1 MLLSSYSINNLIHA
15 AESLLEITRTLNV
28 EVISLQILKDDV
40 AEAQQE
46 AHKQGQLVKKMTN
59 YLSDDLGRLEL
70 DTDKIDSPTISVDDN
85 LEKFSETETKLR
97 ILRGRLSEFVDEDDT
112 ENLKKADSNISND
125 LKGFESFL
133 LEITSTI
140 NQRIPNLEKVIDRL
154 RGESREA
161 QQQKVLLKEM
171 VDLFNNEMEEL
182 DSAFTALKAKLNVS

>member
-1 MLLSSYSINNLIHA
+1 MLLSSYSVNNLIHA

-28 EVISLQILKDDV
+28 EVISLQRLKDEV
-40 AEAQQE
+40 TQQQEE

-59 YLSDDLGRLEL
+59 YLSTELGRLEL
-70 DTDKIDSPTISVDDN
+70 ETDKIDSPSFSMNADLN
-85 LEKFSETETKLR
+85 KFSETETKLR
-97 ILRGRLSEFVDEDDT
+97 VLRGRLSEFVDEEDT
-112 ENLKKADSNISND
+112 ENLKKADSTISND

-133 LEITSTI
+133 LDLTSLL

-171 VDLFNNEMEEL
+171 VDLFNTEMEEL
-182 DSAFTALKAKLNVS
+182 DSTFTELKSKLTVS

>member
-1 MLLSSYSINNLIHA
+1 MLLSSYSVNNLIHA

-28 EVISLQILKDDV
+28 EVISLQRLKDEV
-40 AEAQQE
+40 TQQQEE

-59 YLSDDLGRLEL
+59 YLSTELGRLEL
-70 DTDKIDSPTISVDDN
+70 ETDKIDSPSFSINND
-85 LEKFSETETKLR
+85 LEKFSATETKLR
-97 ILRGRLSEFVDEDDT
+97 VLRGRLSEFVDEEDT
-112 ENLKKADSNISND
+112 ENLKKADSTISND

-133 LEITSTI
+133 LDLTSLL

-171 VDLFNNEMEEL
+171 VDLFNMEMEEL
-182 DSAFTALKAKLNVS
+182 DSTFTELKSKLIVS

>member
-1 MLLSSYSINNLIHA
+1 MLLSSYSVNNLIHA

-28 EVISLQILKDDV
+28 EVASLQRLKDDV
-40 AEAQQE
+40 MQEQQE

-59 YLSDDLGRLEL
+59 YLSNELGRLEL
-70 DTDKIDSPTISVDDN
+70 DTDKIDSPSFSIN
-85 LEKFSETETKLR
+85 NNMEKFSETETKLR
-97 ILRGRLSEFVDEDDT
+97 VLRGRLSEFVDEDDT
-112 ENLKKADSNISND
+112 ENLKRADSTISND

-133 LEITSTI
+133 LDLTSLL

-171 VDLFNNEMEEL
+171 VDLFNKEIEEL
-182 DSAFTALKAKLNVS
+182 DSTFTDLKNKLTVS

>member
-1 MLLSSYSINNLIHA
+1 MLFSSYSINNLIHA

-28 EVISLQILKDDV
+28 EVISLQRLKDDV
-40 AEAQQE
+40 TEAQQE

-70 DTDKIDSPTISVDDN
+70 DTDKIDSPTISVDN
-85 LEKFSETETKLR
+85 NMGKFSETETKLR
-97 ILRGRLSEFVDEDDT
+97 VLRGRLSEFVDEDDT

-133 LEITSTI
+133 LEITSII

-182 DSAFTALKAKLNVS
+182 DSAFTTLKAKLNVS

>member
-1 MLLSSYSINNLIHA
+1 MLLSSYSVNNLIHA

-28 EVISLQILKDDV
+28 EVISLQRLKDEV
-40 AEAQQE
+40 TQQQEE

-59 YLSDDLGRLEL
+59 YLSTELGRLEL
-70 DTDKIDSPTISVDDN
+70 ETDKIDSPSFSMNNDLD
-85 LEKFSETETKLR
+85 KFSETETKLR
-97 ILRGRLSEFVDEDDT
+97 VLRGRLSEFVDEEDT
-112 ENLKKADSNISND
+112 ENLKKADSTISND

-133 LEITSTI
+133 LDLTSLL

-171 VDLFNNEMEEL
+171 VDLFNKEMEEL
-182 DSAFTALKAKLNVS
+182 DSTFTELKSKLTVS

>member
-28 EVISLQILKDDV
+28 EVISLQRLKDEV
-40 AEAQQE
+40 TQQQEE

-59 YLSDDLGRLEL
+59 YLSTELGRLEL
-70 DTDKIDSPTISVDDN
+70 ETDKIDSPSFSMNSDLD
-85 LEKFSETETKLR
+85 KFSETETKLR
-97 ILRGRLSEFVDEDDT
+97 VLRGRLSEFVDEEDT
-112 ENLKKADSNISND
+112 ENLKKADSTISND

-133 LEITSTI
+133 LDLTGLL

-171 VDLFNNEMEEL
+171 VDLFNTEMEEL
-182 DSAFTALKAKLNVS
+182 DSTFTELKSKLTVS